1 MKIPIIYLSLIPH
14 GIHGFGMVS
23 LPSVQ
28 MIVKEQQHQEQYN
41 SISYH
46 SSENQLT
53 KGIQNFIIPPANAAS
68 DVTTSVSKTSS
79 ISTSTTKPP
88 SPPTETEI
96 KLLREALGAFY
107 GERNMD
113 KAQELLSKA
122 IVAWE
127 RQPPDERAALYR
139 VRGDVY
145 MELLHPKDAV
155 QDYTQAIDLL
165 NLPEAKDLADPG
177 EMPAARLGRA
187 RAMQSMKR
195 ISTTYANN
203 NNNNDINGENTNSM
217 KQDYNQ
223 MVQDF
228 QIALR
233 LTSREDWDT
242 EEEKEQDGASRNPY
256 AAWEYGMALRGAG
269 DYKKAAEVH
278 TLAALSFKDIGDRAR
293 SVISALDA
301 GIDMA
306 ATNDVKEAKT
316 MLESAIPMTTSVE
329 GRDVELLQRVI
340 AKEGEARVALASVLW
355 SANEKAAAEAQLGEA
370 CSRLDQLQ
378 ADADAREAAR
388 IKSGAMPPIKVK
400 KLPFTIDDVVGTEC
414 SCSRF
419 KNEKFLSDS
428 LFWPESL
435 QTKVMKLNN
444 LSK

>member
-1 MKIPIIYLSLIPH
+1 MKLSIIYCLSLLPNITN
-14 GIHGFGMVS
+14 GFGMVS
-23 LPSVQ
+23 LPAELQ
-28 MIVKEQQHQEQYN
+28 MIENHHHFNKIKHQEDLLKLHLNQ
-41 SISYH
+41 
-46 SSENQLT
+46 ENQIT
-53 KGIQNFIIPPANAAS
+53 KGIQNFILPPANAANDLS
-68 DVTTSVSKTSS
+68 NSVSKSASS
-79 ISTSTTKPP
+79 MTTP
-88 SPPTETEI
+88 SLSSPPPTEIEI

-107 GERNMD
+107 GERNME
-113 KAQELLSKA
+113 KAQELLTKA
-122 IVAWE
+122 INAWE
-127 RQPPDERAALYR
+127 RQPPDELAALYR

-145 MELLHPKDAV
+145 MELLNPKDAV
-155 QDYTQAIDLL
+155 QDYSQAIDLL
-165 NLPEAKDLADPG
+165 TLPEAKDLADPG

-187 RAMQSMKR
+187 RSMQSIKR
-195 ISTTYANN
+195 MSGSVKDAS
-203 NNNNDINGENTNSM
+203 GSS
-217 KQDYNQ
+217 KQEYDQ
-223 MVQDF
+223 MVKDY

-316 MLESAIPMTTSVE
+316 MLENAISTTTSVE

-355 SANEKAAAEAQLGEA
+355 SANEKSAAEAQLGEA

-388 IKSGAMPPIKVK
+388 IKSGAMPPTKYK
-400 KLPFTIDDVVGTEC
+400 KLPFTIDDIVGTEC

-419 KNEKFLSDS
+419 KNDKFRSDS

-435 QTKVMKLNN
+435 QAKVMKLNN